1 MSGSVASVS
10 SNRSSSSHRSTSENS
25 NSSRRSTSSRHSR
38 NGAKVNN
45 TTAKKPLQPVP
56 EKSAAN
62 LSSIVSVSTV
72 LSNDS
77 SMASKQ
83 SHRSSG
89 AASVASRSSRQSS
102 ASKSSVN
109 HQTDTISNNNPSGS
123 TNKIS
128 SNSSVASHQSH
139 RSSGASVVS
148 QASTARSHF
157 SSTTSSTSRS
167 HHTSDASTSTFKTV
181 RSTRGENTRSVRN
194 EGITYYNSGNYRL
207 AILLFT
213 QALGSYTK
221 YEGGNPAEG
230 GTEER
235 IERTL
240 ATLYGYRCGAL
251 YEVGAYEAAVRDARS
266 ALECE
271 RISGCKRTLMSA
283 LGRASGNAT
292 GSEGCSLLHH
302 EKGAVL
308 RAKVLAL
315 LGYSLL
321 RSGIVE
327 GVADALEG
335 SIDVANK
342 ALDDAEDLT
351 ESERMASSSHQRAV
365 TVIQE
370 TVQMAKD
377 ALGELGR
384 YEMLKTKLVN
394 ETKKRDYISDCESA
408 MEIAPGAIMWNVAL
422 LRYYIKRR
430 RWFAVANHCEQ
441 LAVRNMKLEEVYSGD
456 LAEVNPFP
464 GIPSVQELTAD
475 FFEDNG
481 DKSIPPYLRVVGT
494 KAACDVAFRLPKE
507 LLPHYLR
514 ALRLEERYKAA
525 VQTGTALAEFDN
537 ASSPRED
544 DVRASLRRSY
554 AEKARL
560 KEEFLKLERTI
571 KLKEEGDALF
581 RDGYFDRAA
590 QMYGECLTVDESP
603 NGNSAT
609 NNGATGATRSGVDS
623 GGKIHAVLHSNRAA
637 CFSSLGRYRDAIAE
651 STYAID
657 IHSMY
662 MKAILR
668 RARCFVKV
676 KDISRAQADFN
687 RWIVLVEGARKL
699 PYPPANQG
707 PSCFFDMPSDIKQAE
722 LNAVRSEMNE
732 LGITPTEPRGRKSK
746 ARTFLERYFKV
757 PSLRVPNFSEMLLG
771 SCRKKNV
778 SSQVVVNSKAKSKP
792 TGGGS
797 VRSAPRGSG
806 GASLNAS
813 SRSLR
818 SRSSRAPPQTAFRP
832 DPPINPSIIKSR
844 PAFDHPLEPTS
855 IIDVDVDY
863 YAALELDVLAS
874 PSLSDIKQSYHRL
887 AKQYHPDRNRSDP
900 KAAELRFQEV
910 KAAFDVLG
918 DKANKMKYDKERTGK
933 LEP

>member
-62 LSSIVSVSTV
+62 LSSNVSVSTV

-109 HQTDTISNNNPSGS
+109 HQTDTISNNNLNGS
-123 TNKIS
+123 TDKIS

-292 GSEGCSLLHH
+292 GSEGCSLLHP

-377 ALGELGR
+377 GLGELGR

-456 LAEVNPFP
+456 LAEVNQFP

-609 NNGATGATRSGVDS
+609 NNGATGATRSGVYS

-637 CFSSLGRYRDAIAE
+637 CFSSLGRYRDAVAE

-687 RWIVLVEGARKL
+687 RWIVLVEGAH
-699 PYPPANQG
+699 
-707 PSCFFDMPSDIKQAE
+707 IKQAE

-746 ARTFLERYFKV
+746 AR
-757 PSLRVPNFSEMLLG
+757 
-771 SCRKKNV
+771 
-778 SSQVVVNSKAKSKP
+778 
-792 TGGGS
+792 GGS

-806 GASLNAS
+806 GASSNAS

-918 DKANKMKYDKERTGK
+918 DKSNKMKYDKERTGK